1 MTNDAY
7 LDLFKKTLTAY
18 VFPESADR
26 WLEAGSGLSPKSL
39 IKRAAIKLAGAAGWR
54 LVKPGKFDESE
65 RIDGRDWPSLAYTM
79 VGLKRLDNIQMAIE
93 TVLKENIAGD
103 VVECGVWRGG
113 CSIFMKAVLN
123 SHGDAT
129 RNVWCADSFEGL
141 PKPDAKF
148 PEDKDYDISE
158 IEYMSVP
165 LERVKQN
172 FRRFDLFDD
181 RVKFLKGWFKDTLPT
196 APIDKISI
204 LRADGDLYE
213 STMQILD
220 NLYSKVSPGG
230 FVIIDDYRNWPPCKA
245 AVTEFRAKKQI
256 TSPIIDIDWCS
267 VYWRV

>member
-18 VFPESADR
+18 VFPESADHP
-26 WLEAGSGLSPKSL
+26 LEAGAGLSPKSL

-65 RIDGRDWPSLAYTM
+65 RIDGRAWPSLAYM
-79 VGLKRLDNIQMAIE
+79 I
-93 TVLKENIAGD
+93 
-103 VVECGVWRGG
+103 VWRAG
-113 CSIFMKAVLN
+113 CAIFMKAVLK
-123 SHGDAT
+123 SHEDAT

-148 PEDKDYDISE
+148 PADKDYDISD
-158 IEYMSVP
+158 IDYLSVP
-165 LERVKQN
+165 LDRVKQN
-172 FRRFDLFDD
+172 FRRFDLLDD

-220 NLYSKVSPGG
+220 HLYSKVSPGG

-245 AVTEFRAKKQI
+245 AVTEFRAKKKV
-256 TSPIIDIDWCS
+256 TSPIVDIDWCS